1 MDKIKINL
9 RYSIFIW
16 SFVLIILSC
25 NIDVEAA
32 KASRPRGNKGKT
44 PNYSHV
50 ALSYPSSHGSRGH
63 SNNNHQS
70 VQQQKVHQTHNQA
83 PSAPA
88 LPTNNHNT
96 NSKPIG
102 WDVSHSNAPAQQHS
116 LPNTHSAPAYPQN
129 PPPYHASSNVH
140 PPAGP
145 PPPYNP
151 NPAFN
156 AHVPSGP
163 PPPYPQSGLNS
174 HVPAGQPA
182 ASYPSKLLFC
192 IESIYNFI

>member
-1 MDKIKINL
+1 MIKIKMNL
-9 RYSIFIW
+9 RNSIFIW

-25 NIDVEAA
+25 NTDVEAA

-50 ALSYPSSHGSRGH
+50 ALSYPSSHGSHGH

-102 WDVSHSNAPAQQHS
+102 WDVSHSNAPAQQHN
-116 LPNTHSAPAYPQN
+116 LPNTHSAPTYPQN

-145 PPPYNP
+145 PPPYSATFQN
-151 NPAFN
+151 
-156 AHVPSGP
+156 
-163 PPPYPQSGLNS
+163 PQSGLNS
-174 HVPAGQPA
+174 HVPAGQPAYQPA

-192 IESIYNFI
+192 IESI